1 MHDDAIKIRRLN
13 DQFRS
18 GDQNVSGI
26 VVVTVG
32 MQSLIDGD
40 PAMAQNLFCTIRE
53 YDQFNRENDPH
64 GEHDFGA
71 FTFQGERCFWKIDIL
86 DPSLAC
92 APLDATDPKRSKRV
106 LTIMLAND
114 Y

>member
-1 MHDDAIKIRRLN
+1 MRKDSIKIKNLN
-13 DQFRS
+13 DRFRS
-18 GDQNVSGI
+18 GDQTVSGI
-26 VVVTVG
+26 MVVTAG
-32 MQSLIDGD
+32 IQAMIDD
-40 PAMAQNLFCTIRE
+40 DSAMGQGLFRTVRE

-86 DPSLAC
+86 DPSLEC
-92 APLDATDPKRSKRV
+92 APLDATDPQLSKRV
-106 LTIMLAND
+106 LTIMTARE